1 LSYGRMA
8 EWASQIIQAR
18 AQPAFAGQVAR
29 QIHWTQAEGTVG
41 RTRALLPNPRA
52 HK

>member
-1 LSYGRMA
+1 MNEPSAEAEGSFMA
-8 EWASQIIQAR
+8 E
-18 AQPAFAGQVAR
+18 
-29 QIHWTQAEGTVG
+29 AEGTVG